1 MRMMIQEHPQPPK
14 KLLLHIIVCLL
25 SNYSIVYCGRPK
37 GVTTKIGAGGF
48 SDKYSCVQMYID
60 GRTGV
65 RNQGVQ
71 LHARD
76 IDPVDWRN
84 VL

>member
-14 KLLLHIIVCLL
+14 KLLLHLIVCRLW
-25 SNYSIVYCGRPK
+25 NYSIVYCGRPK

-60 GRTGV
+60 EERACGTRGYNCT
-65 RNQGVQ
+65 QG
-71 LHARD
+71 
-76 IDPVDWRN
+76 I
-84 VL
+84 